1 MLTKTSIPVVLLLVL
16 ATAYPAL
23 AADESVE
30 RQTLKGIKMV
40 AVQVEALRPEV
51 EGDGL
56 TQAQIKADVE
66 QRLREA
72 GIQVNDGATATLI
85 VNVNAVLVGQ
95 GAPVYAVSA
104 QVEFEQ
110 DVVVRGLDATART
123 RSIGGIAAVG
133 KANLPMVRDLRARQG
148 RQVHR
153 RLSLGESQA
162 VTSSR
167 QLRSAWSDAT
177 RVSNRRQATACIA
190 RSSRPGASS
199 RS

>member
-16 ATAYPAL
+16 AAARPAL

-30 RQTLKGIKMV
+30 RQTLKGIKRV

-51 EGDGL
+51 ESDGL

-104 QVEFEQ
+104 QVDFEQ

-123 RSIGGIAAVG
+123 WSIGGIAAVG
-133 KANLPMVRDLRARQG
+133 KANLPMVRDFVRG
-148 RQVHR
+148 KVDKFI
-153 RLSLGESQA
+153 
-162 VTSSR
+162 
-167 QLRSAWSDAT
+167 DAYFS
-177 RVSNRRQATACIA
+177 VNPKS
-190 RSSRPGASS
+190 
-199 RS
+199 

>member
-123 RSIGGIAAVG
+123 WSIGGIAAVG
-133 KANLPMVRDLRARQG
+133 KANLPMVRDFVRGKVDKFIDAY
-148 RQVHR
+148 
-153 RLSLGESQA
+153 
-162 VTSSR
+162 
-167 QLRSAWSDAT
+167 RS
-177 RVSNRRQATACIA
+177 VN
-190 RSSRPGASS
+190 PKP
-199 RS
+199 